1 MGPTTV
7 AFAIGAVGVVAGTLL
22 GWVLLGAQLGS
33 EGAKVGRA
41 VIFMAEQTR
50 TEHMASDCLW
60 HL

>member
-1 MGPTTV
+1 V

>member
-22 GWVLLGAQLGS
+22 GWVLLGAQLG
-33 EGAKVGRA
+33 AKVGRA

>member
-1 MGPTTV
+1 VGPTTV

-22 GWVLLGAQLGS
+22 GWVLLGAQLG
-33 EGAKVGRA
+33 AKVGRA